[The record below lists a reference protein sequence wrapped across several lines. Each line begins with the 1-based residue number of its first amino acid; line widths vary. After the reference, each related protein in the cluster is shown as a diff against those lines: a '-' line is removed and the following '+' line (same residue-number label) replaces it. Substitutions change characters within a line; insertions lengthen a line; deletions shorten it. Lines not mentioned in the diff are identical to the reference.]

1 MREQYL
7 RLVPAYSSPGCA
19 ALGGDSPS
27 LPPIAPQCPPLPPI
41 APHLPSS
48 PLTALHCP
56 SAMRYHGKNIP
67 HFSSPGLS

>member
-27 LPPIAPQCPPLPPI
+27 LPPIAPHC
-41 APHLPSS
+41 PSS
-48 PLTALHCP
+48 PLIAPHCP
-56 SAMRYHGKNIP
+56 SLP
-67 HFSSPGLS
+67 LSHEVSW